1 MNPCT
6 EAEEFEESNRKAETR
21 MRARYATLVD
31 GRQGVALTIG
41 TYTTCLTNEGA
52 IKLATMIVNAVD
64 THKKVETNE

>member
-31 GRQGVALTIG
+31 GRQGVAITIG
-41 TYTTCLTNEGA
+41 TYTTCLSNEGA
-52 IKLATMIVNAVD
+52 IKLAKLIVNAIEQHEKEED
-64 THKKVETNE
+64 TK